1 MRASIDS
8 SPQLKMSLPHAL
20 ITALLER
27 PSSGQELARR
37 FDKSIGYFWH
47 ATHQQIYRELGRLE
61 EAGWIESMEPA
72 ATRGRQRAYH
82 VLPAGREELL
92 RWTAESAD
100 PKPMRDEM
108 MLRIRAEAVI
118 GPTVLVEDVARRLQ
132 LHREVLAH
140 YQKIEAHD
148 FPPGAVTREQQLQHL
163 VLSAG
168 IMMEQMWVQW
178 SEQALAVLSQP
189 PTEGS

>member
-1 MRASIDS
+1 
-8 SPQLKMSLPHAL
+8 MSLPHAL

-61 EAGWIESMEPA
+61 QAGWIESLEPA
-72 ATRGRQRAYH
+72 ATRGRQRAYC
-82 VLPAGREELL
+82 VLPAGREELR
-92 RWTAESAD
+92 RWMAD
-100 PKPMRDEM
+100 SSDPRPMRDEL
-108 MLRIRAEAVI
+108 MLRIRAEAVV
-118 GPTVLVEDVARRLQ
+118 GPTGLADELARRLA
-132 LHREVLAH
+132 LHRLQLAH
-140 YQKIEAHD
+140 YQQIEAHD
-148 FPPGAVTREQQLQHL
+148 FPPGVHTREQQLQHL

-178 SEQALAVLSQP
+178 SEQALAVLAQP
-189 PTEGS
+189 AGVGAAD